1 MTDTTIAGG
10 ASGNTG
16 ALPVATLF
24 QVKTGKVELSTD
36 AGTSY
41 LEYAPGE
48 PIIFEAGLTVHYR
61 NTRPIE
67 AVLHSAAAAV

>member
-1 MTDTTIAGG
+1 MADTSIAGG

-16 ALPVATLF
+16 ALSADTLF

-36 AGTSY
+36 GGTTY

-48 PIIFEAGLTVHYR
+48 PIIISSGSTVHYR
-61 NTRPIE
+61 NARPIA
-67 AVLHSAAAAV
+67 AVLHSAAV